1 MDYKEQLRITL
12 KNIKP
17 INETSKKPSEI
28 NDGVITAQENP
39 LDPHLFSYCFDNI
52 LQFDVEYQIFEKV
65 NYYIEFDY
73 KGCFCSAIHKKL
85 GFYVYINQKHKQEF
99 IELLKQSRE
108 ILSNFFQELGKAA
121 LNENK
126 FTMENEYYLFKE
138 KFDFFSNKI
147 YDLEKEK
154 ETFKTEKVEEIK
166 AINDISTKI
175 QFSNEYY
182 QIERKYLLEE
192 KYAIE
197 TYIDTFYSFL
207 EHILTLLYP
216 FTPNFD
222 LSDPYAKRKIHN
234 PRWTWDKKFIDVLSD
249 DSESTKYLDDLREIK
264 EVYRN
269 RTAHGMFSRELK
281 VYSEIDGFGRYPIY
295 LGKNYLQ
302 GFLDDYSYY
311 LSFDKFQEIKLLFDK
326 VILLLR
332 ETYPGPMIFIE
343 GGALIPVDVRLLTY
357 NVQDTEEAEK
367 LLEHHLFMLDN
378 QLNMDW

>member
-28 NDGVITAQENP
+28 NDGVITMQENP

-52 LQFDVEYQIFEKV
+52 LQFDVKYKIFEKI
-65 NYYIEFDY
+65 NYDIEFDY

-85 GFYVYINQKHKQEF
+85 GFYVYINQKYKQEF
-99 IELLKQSRE
+99 IELLTQSRE
-108 ILSNFFQELGKAA
+108 ILSKFFQELGKTA

-147 YDLEKEK
+147 YDLENEK
-154 ETFKTEKVEEIK
+154 EIFKTEKEEEIESIK
-166 AINDISTKI
+166 DTLTKLR
-175 QFSNEYY
+175 FYSECN
-182 QIERKYLLEE
+182 QIERQYLLEE

-222 LSDPYAKRKIHN
+222 LSDSYSKRKIHN
-234 PRWTWDKKFIDVLSD
+234 PRWTWDKKFIDVLGN
-249 DSESTKYLDDLREIK
+249 DSKSTKYLGELREIK
-264 EVYRN
+264 E
-269 RTAHGMFSRELK
+269 A
-281 VYSEIDGFGRYPIY
+281 
-295 LGKNYLQ
+295 
-302 GFLDDYSYY
+302 
-311 LSFDKFQEIKLLFDK
+311 
-326 VILLLR
+326 
-332 ETYPGPMIFIE
+332 
-343 GGALIPVDVRLLTY
+343 
-357 NVQDTEEAEK
+357 
-367 LLEHHLFMLDN
+367 
-378 QLNMDW
+378 